1 MPILWVTE
9 ALFHRACADHGGC
22 FALAV
27 AGGSSMRE
35 LQLDRVSP
43 AESEPPVVRL
53 RCPDGGSFADHV
65 AALRDLACSPELAP
79 GIPVLLDVR
88 DVTLLPNPAEA
99 EVLAGLLANQ
109 GVLGR
114 HRVAVVVN
122 AGTQY
127 GVARMVCTLAE
138 LRGADGKVFTEQ
150 PQALSWLVGAA
161 EIQQE

>member
-1 MPILWVTE
+1 
-9 ALFHRACADHGGC
+9 
-22 FALAV
+22 
-27 AGGSSMRE
+27 MRE

-53 RCPDGGSFADHV
+53 RCPDGGSFTDHV
-65 AALRDLACSPELAP
+65 AALRDLACSPALAP
-79 GIPVLLDVR
+79 GIPVLLDAR
-88 DVTLLPNPAEA
+88 DLTLLPNPAEA

-127 GVARMVCTLAE
+127 GVARMVCTVAE
-138 LRGADGKVFTEQ
+138 LRGADAKVFTEE

-161 EIQQE
+161 EIQPE

>member
-1 MPILWVTE
+1 
-9 ALFHRACADHGGC
+9 
-22 FALAV
+22 
-27 AGGSSMRE
+27 MRE

-79 GIPVLLDVR
+79 GIPVLLDAR
-88 DVTLLPNPAEA
+88 DLRLLPNAAEA

-127 GVARMVCTLAE
+127 GVARMVCTVAE
-138 LRGADGKVFTEQ
+138 LRGADAKVFMEE
-150 PQALSWLVGAA
+150 PAALSWLVGVP
-161 EIQQE
+161 EIQLE

>member
-1 MPILWVTE
+1 
-9 ALFHRACADHGGC
+9 
-22 FALAV
+22 
-27 AGGSSMRE
+27 MRE
-35 LQLDRVSP
+35 MQLDRVSP

-138 LRGADGKVFTEQ
+138 LRGADAKVFTEE
-150 PQALSWLVGAA
+150 PQALSWLAGAA

>member
-1 MPILWVTE
+1 
-9 ALFHRACADHGGC
+9 
-22 FALAV
+22 
-27 AGGSSMRE
+27 MRE

-53 RCPDGGSFADHV
+53 RCQDGGSFADHV

-79 GIPVLLDVR
+79 GIPVLLDAR
-88 DVTLLPNPAEA
+88 DLTLLPNPAEA

-109 GVLGR
+109 AVLGR
-114 HRVAVVVN
+114 HRVAVVAN

-127 GVARMVCTLAE
+127 GVARMVCTVAE
-138 LRGADGKVFTEQ
+138 LRGADAKVFTEE

-161 EIQQE
+161 EIQPE

>member
-1 MPILWVTE
+1 
-9 ALFHRACADHGGC
+9 
-22 FALAV
+22 
-27 AGGSSMRE
+27 MRE
-35 LQLDRVSP
+35 MQVDRVSP
-43 AESEPPVVRL
+43 AESEPPVAHL

-65 AALRDLACSPELAP
+65 AALRDLAGTPELAP

-88 DVTLLPNPAEA
+88 AVKLLPNPAEA

-122 AGTQY
+122 GGTQY
-127 GVARMVCTLAE
+127 GVARMVCTVAE
-138 LRGADGKVFTEQ
+138 LRGADAKVFMEE
-150 PQALSWLVGAA
+150 PAALSWLVGAA

>member
-1 MPILWVTE
+1 
-9 ALFHRACADHGGC
+9 
-22 FALAV
+22 
-27 AGGSSMRE
+27 MRE
-35 LQLDRVSP
+35 LQLDHVLP
-43 AESEPPVVRL
+43 AGFEPPVVRL

-65 AALRDLACSPELAP
+65 AALRDLACSPELAL
-79 GIPVLLDVR
+79 GIPVLLDAR
-88 DVTLLPNPAEA
+88 DLRLLPNAAEA

-122 AGTQY
+122 AGAQY

-138 LRGADGKVFTEQ
+138 LRGADAKVFTEE